1 MELTRT
7 VVVADFPGCDP
18 MGVAAPLQTF
28 SDANSSGARY
38 SIAVAQ
44 PESLPPVGQGDLIV
58 VPGFTTTNAQ
68 PPAALVPW
76 LRDSVANGAHAC
88 GISTGA
94 FVLGEAG
101 LLHERNCTT
110 HWRHLLALEAR
121 FPAARVLR
129 DRLFVTDGP
138 VTTSAG
144 VASGIDVALWFV
156 EQHFGPRLAAQVARE
171 MVVPLRRDDAESR
184 DSVRLDYRTH
194 GHPGVHRVQD
204 YLIANVDR
212 KTRIPE
218 LAAIA
223 QMGSRT
229 LTRAFRVST
238 GLSIAE
244 YRSKIRLEAARALL
258 KDPTATVSRVAETVG
273 FNDARQLRRVWKN
286 AFGVTPSHSRSAT
299 WNTR

>member
-1 MELTRT
+1 MELMRS
-7 VVVADFPGCDP
+7 VVIADFPGCEP

-28 SDANSSGARY
+28 SHANAAGAHY
-38 SIAVAQ
+38 SVAVAT
-44 PESLPPVGQGDLIV
+44 PDVLPSVGQGDLIV
-58 VPGFTTTNAQ
+58 VPGNAT
-68 PPAALVPW
+68 ALVPW
-76 LRDSVANGAHAC
+76 VRESVANGAYAC

-101 LLHERNCTT
+101 LLDERHCTT
-110 HWRHLLALEAR
+110 HWKELDALQAR
-121 FPAARVLR
+121 FPKARVLR

-156 EQHFGPRLAAQVARE
+156 EQHFGPRLAARVARE
-171 MVVPLRRDDAESR
+171 MVVPLRRDGTESR
-184 DSVRLDYRTH
+184 DSVLLDYRAH
-194 GHPGVHRVQD
+194 GHSGVHRVQD
-204 YLIANVDR
+204 YLNANVDR

-223 QMGSRT
+223 RMGTRT
-229 LTRAFRVST
+229 LTRAFRRST

-273 FNDARQLRRVWKN
+273 FNDARQLRRVWKS
-286 AFGVTPSHSRSAT
+286 AYGVTPSQTRSME
-299 WNTR
+299 

>member
-7 VVVADFPGCDP
+7 VVIADFPGCDP

-38 SIAVAQ
+38 SIVVAQ
-44 PESLPPVGQGDLIV
+44 ANSLPSVGQGDLIM
-58 VPGFTTTNAQ
+58 VPGFADSAQ
-68 PPAALVPW
+68 PPTALVPW
-76 LRDSVANGAHAC
+76 LRASVGNGAHAC

-94 FVLGEAG
+94 FVLGDAG
-101 LLHERNCTT
+101 LLDGRSCTT
-110 HWRHLLALEAR
+110 HWRLLLALEAR
-121 FPAARVLR
+121 FPAACVLH
-129 DRLFVTDGP
+129 DRLFVTDGC

-144 VASGIDVALWFV
+144 VASGLDVALWFV

-171 MVVPLRRDDAESR
+171 MAVPLRRDDAESR
-184 DSVRLDYRTH
+184 DRVLLDYRTH
-194 GHPGVHRVQD
+194 GHAGVHRVQD

-223 QMGSRT
+223 QMGTRT

-244 YRSKIRLEAARALL
+244 YRSKMRLEAARALL
-258 KDPTATVSRVAETVG
+258 RDPKATVSRVAETVG

>member
-1 MELTRT
+1 MELMRN
-7 VVVADFPGCDP
+7 VVIADFPGCEP

-28 SDANSSGARY
+28 SEANASGARY
-38 SIAVAQ
+38 AVTVATVDG
-44 PESLPPVGQGDLIV
+44 LPRVGQGDLV
-58 VPGFTTTNAQ
+58 FVPGFDAG
-68 PPAALVPW
+68 LVPW
-76 LRDSVANGAHAC
+76 VRESVSNGAHAC
-88 GISTGA
+88 AICTGA

-101 LLHERNCTT
+101 LLDERDCTT
-110 HWRHLLALEAR
+110 HWKQLDALQAR

-144 VASGIDVALWFV
+144 FASGIDVALWFV
-156 EQHFGPRLAAQVARE
+156 EQHFGPRLAARVARE
-171 MVVPLRRDDAESR
+171 MVVPLRRDGAESR
-184 DSVRLDYRTH
+184 TSVLLDYRTH
-194 GHPGVHRVQD
+194 GHSGVHRVQD

-223 QMGSRT
+223 RMGSRT
-229 LTRAFRVST
+229 LTRAFRRST

-258 KDPTATVSRVAETVG
+258 KNPKATVSQVAETVG
-273 FNDARQLRRVWKN
+273 FNDARQLRRVWKS
-286 AFGVTPSHSRSAT
+286 AYGVTPSQTRSLE
-299 WNTR
+299 